1 MSEAAKKRPQFRN
14 IHITDLA
21 FNYRMPLAAKV
32 SIMHRISG
40 AFIFLLLPF
49 ILYLLDKSITSEGT
63 YEYFRG
69 YLAHPLVKLTA
80 LLLIWAYLHHFC
92 AGIRHLVADLHIGA
106 DKDGARKSAVAVLAV
121 SLPLVVLIGLKMFGV
136 F

>member
-1 MSEAAKKRPQFRN
+1 MSEAVKKRPEFRN

-40 AFIFLLLPF
+40 AFIFLMLPF
-49 ILYLLDKSITSEGT
+49 LLYLLDNSLTSEGT
-63 YEYFRG
+63 YEFFRG
-69 YLAHPLVKLTA
+69 YLQHVPVKIAVT
-80 LLLIWAYLHHFC
+80 LLAWSYLHHFC
-92 AGIRHLVADLHIGA
+92 AGIRHLAADLHIGS
-106 DKDGARKSAVAVLAV
+106 DKEGARSSAVAVLAV
-121 SLPLVVLIGLKMFGV
+121 SVPLTALVALKLFGV

>member
-1 MSEAAKKRPQFRN
+1 MSEAAKNRPQFRN
-14 IHITDLA
+14 IHVTDLA

-40 AFIFLLLPF
+40 AFIFLMLPF
-49 ILYLLDKSITSEGT
+49 ILYLLDKSLTSEGT

-69 YLAHPLVKLTA
+69 YIAHPLVKLAVLA
-80 LLLIWAYLHHFC
+80 LVWGYLHHFC
-92 AGIRHLVADLHIGA
+92 AGIRHLVADVHIGA

-121 SLPLVVLIGLKMFGV
+121 SLPLTVLIALKLFGV